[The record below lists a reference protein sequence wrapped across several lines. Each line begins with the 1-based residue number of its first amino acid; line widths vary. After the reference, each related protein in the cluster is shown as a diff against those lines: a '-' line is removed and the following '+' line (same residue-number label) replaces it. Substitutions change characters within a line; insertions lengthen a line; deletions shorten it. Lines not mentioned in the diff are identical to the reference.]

1 MLYPNTTGSSFVLS
15 DESAST
21 ASIIPA
27 VGSLN
32 YMGGLTGYYDDK
44 NKFAY
49 ITNDNI
55 VLTSTLDKR
64 TLNLTTSNTV
74 IQGAPDGNRNYNT
87 GLQLTGVLTY
97 VSGTNN
103 FTGTVTGAS
112 GIIGKD
118 EWENGPGR
126 N

>member
-1 MLYPNTTGSSFVLS
+1 VLYPNTTGSSFVLS